1 MLAFCCHGRFKC
13 ISLQLLIKT
22 YSWKCTQKHTFS
34 KLKLPIVS
42 ILTLEC
48 LNSLWPNVKY
58 PRVDH
63 LSVDTPEAEGEL
75 GSVGWWMLPITEHLC
90 PSHMAGRSLILVHS
104 GPPHWR
110 ASRTLTC
117 AHFLA
122 NRLKATYN
130 PFSWIR
136 VTWSF
141 TTTQITLR
149 TGHLRHNPK

>member
-63 LSVDTPEAEGEL
+63 LSVDTPEAEGEVWECGL
-75 GSVGWWMLPITEHLC
+75 MNAANYWTLMSLPHGWPLT
-90 PSHMAGRSLILVHS
+90 HS

-117 AHFLA
+117 AHFCA
-122 NRLKATYN
+122 NRPKATYN

-149 TGHLRHNPK
+149 TGHLRHDPK